1 MKKLSKL
8 VALLLAGAMAMLL
21 LTACGTS
28 IPGENKEA
36 EDAYI
41 AKANKNRSVALQND
55 RDLKEQARIWL
66 DEVVDVKT
74 GKFDFFHSAT
84 AKTDEKGVLTAK
96 AVAKCTST
104 GALLDQ
110 LLSGLNFGDNNV
122 NVNAAGKWTK
132 VGVVVRT
139 IRDTTTNKDETYVSV
154 VVQIDPN
161 A

>member
-55 RDLKEQARIWL
+55 PDLKKQAKTWL

-84 AKTDEKGVLTAK
+84 AKTDENGVLTVK
-96 AVAKCTST
+96 AVAKCTYADT
-104 GALLDQ
+104 LLGQLLDD
-110 LLSGLNFGDNNV
+110 LKFNDNRV
-122 NVNAAGKWTK
+122 NVNTAGKWTK
-132 VGVVVRT
+132 VGVVVQT
-139 IRDTTTNKDETYVSV
+139 INSETYVSV